1 MPAIPRPDLVRLRH
15 MLDAAQKAQEF
26 MLGRTRN
33 RLIHGYFNVDLD
45 VLWRGIEED
54 VPALRDTVRRILA
67 DHSNASTSEDPI

>member
-1 MPAIPRPDLVRLRH
+1 MSAIPRPDLVRLRH

-45 VLWRGIEED
+45 IIWSIVQDDLPLLIDQLGE
-54 VPALRDTVRRILA
+54 IL
-67 DHSNASTSEDPI
+67 SQQGKGPTKPFP

>member
-33 RLIHGYFNVDLD
+33 RLIHGYFNVNLDIIWSIVQDDLPLLID
-45 VLWRGIEED
+45 QLGE
-54 VPALRDTVRRILA
+54 IL
-67 DHSNASTSEDPI
+67 TQQGKGPTKPFP